1 MATSTIKNKNVKING
16 YTLSGDM
23 TSYSAGIGRTVIWP
37 SAETKS
43 VASSG
48 TRTKFT
54 KQTLSAGTW
63 FINVRVQFLTN
74 TNNGSRNVALVYD
87 SSGGIARYCNYTTGA
102 TGGGQTCLNLFWV
115 LTLDAQNDIAP
126 AVFQQS
132 GSAMNVTVTWHA
144 LRV

>member
-16 YTLSGDM
+16 YTLSGNM
-23 TSYSAGIGRTVIWP
+23 TSYSAGVGRTVIWP

-43 VASSG
+43 VASSS

-63 FINVRVQFLTN
+63 FVNVRVQFLTN
-74 TNNGSRNVALVYD
+74 TNNGNRNVALLYD
-87 SSGGIARYCNYTTGA
+87 SSGEAARYCNYTTGA

-115 LTLDAQNDIAP
+115 LTLDAESDIAP
-126 AVFQQS
+126 AVYQQS